1 MLMDGGMA
9 KVFFLWFV
17 SEPMDAFKESAVEQ
31 DAQ

>member
-17 SEPMDAFKESAVEQ
+17 SEPMDAFKESVEQ